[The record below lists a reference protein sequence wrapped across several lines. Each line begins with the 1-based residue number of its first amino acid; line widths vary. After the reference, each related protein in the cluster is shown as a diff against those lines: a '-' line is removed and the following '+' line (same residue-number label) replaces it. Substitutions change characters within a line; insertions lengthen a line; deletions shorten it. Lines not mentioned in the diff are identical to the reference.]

1 MCSWFRACQTMCTFI
16 LFPPTVPL
24 PQGAGRREQCHEL
37 STSPTETLMTNLA
50 TLQSEDLFG
59 SVGLSEVTAA
69 TLRKAHA
76 VHPVSLVENE
86 LSLFNLEPEA
96 LDVVNACDDL
106 GIAFTAYSPLGRGML
121 VQRYRTIDDLPKDD
135 NRRQFPRFQ
144 GENFAKVR
152 FLAAA
157 SVA

>member
-1 MCSWFRACQTMCTFI
+1 
-16 LFPPTVPL
+16 
-24 PQGAGRREQCHEL
+24 
-37 STSPTETLMTNLA
+37 MTNLA